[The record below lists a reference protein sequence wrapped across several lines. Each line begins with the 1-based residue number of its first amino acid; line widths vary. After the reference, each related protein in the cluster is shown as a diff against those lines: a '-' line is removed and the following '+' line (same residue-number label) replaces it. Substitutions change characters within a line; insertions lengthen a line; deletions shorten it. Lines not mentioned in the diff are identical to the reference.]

1 MELWVSLVVQR
12 ESDRFPDRRM
22 FMAEQFIRAAE
33 FEERLAAICLGGARS
48 AFPRRSR
55 DRHILYRSII
65 QRLDAARKYSEA
77 ELNEA
82 LQQWLL
88 DIGTCLD
95 IDHVTL
101 RRYLIDERFL
111 SRDANGN
118 AYQVNPDGNAAI
130 EFEPSIAAID
140 PFMVIQAANDRVAER
155 KRQQAL
161 RA

>member
-1 MELWVSLVVQR
+1 MT
-12 ESDRFPDRRM
+12 
-22 FMAEQFIRAAE
+22 EQIISAAQ
-33 FEERLAAICLGGARS
+33 FEERLAAICLSGAGS
-48 AFPRRSR
+48 AFPRRLR

-65 QRLDAARKYSEA
+65 QGLVPTRKYSET

-82 LQQWLL
+82 LQRWRLE
-88 DIGTCLD
+88 IGACLD

-101 RRYLIDERFL
+101 RRYLIDERYL
-111 SRDANGN
+111 SRDANGV
-118 AYQVNPDGNAAI
+118 AYEVNPAGSAFF

-140 PFMVIQAANDRVAER
+140 PFMVIQAAKDRVAER

>member
-1 MELWVSLVVQR
+1 MS
-12 ESDRFPDRRM
+12 
-22 FMAEQFIRAAE
+22 EQIISAAQ
-33 FEERLAAICLGGARS
+33 FEERLAAICLGGAGS

-65 QRLDAARKYSEA
+65 QMLDRTGSYSET

-101 RRYLIDERFL
+101 RRYLVDEKYL

-118 AYQVNPDGNAAI
+118 AYTVNPTGSHFA
-130 EFEPSIAAID
+130 EFEHSIAAID
-140 PFMVIQAANDRVAER
+140 PFVVIQAAKDRVVER
-155 KRQQAL
+155 KRQQSL
-161 RA
+161 RAQR

>member
-1 MELWVSLVVQR
+1 MS
-12 ESDRFPDRRM
+12 
-22 FMAEQFIRAAE
+22 EQTISASQ
-33 FEERLAAICLGGARS
+33 FEERLAALCLGGAGT
-48 AFPRRSR
+48 AFPRRTR

-65 QRLDAARKYSEA
+65 HGLDHARKYSET
-77 ELNEA
+77 ELNDA
-82 LQQWLL
+82 LQQWRL

-101 RRYLIDERFL
+101 RRYLIDERYI

-118 AYQVNPDGNAAI
+118 AYQVNPAGNAAI

-140 PFMVIQAANDRVAER
+140 PFMVIQAAKDRVAER